1 MQKKKKK
8 KKKKYTRM
16 PTIKQYAADN
26 KVSLKKAKEV
36 LHEETLTEQIHKYYT
51 DQEHGYTDIKTLA
64 DRFKVT
70 QRFVKE
76 VLMKTSEAY
85 ARSRQIRNIHPIHWR
100 AYSVGEI
107 LHADLFFL
115 KKGKDTTA
123 HQHPVLIVID
133 VYSRYLWLY
142 PLKKK
147 SDLITEFN
155 TIIAEIR
162 KKYPDQYIKIVTD
175 RGTEFSKLDELIDDE
190 NVEHIYSKSRHGA
203 AVAEGNIV
211 RVRRILSKLPKGE
224 AIDFVKIS
232 KNLNTVGHQAGRPEP
247 LQVFRGKLKGMQP
260 EEQQVNKNED
270 KFKLYDI
277 VRKADRVDL
286 NPFAKKSDQ
295 LPFSKELYQI
305 IEIGMYNGKY
315 KYRIIELGGT
325 RKEQD
330 FYYVNELQQVD
341 DDFLKKYIE
350 NKNVDSQNE

>member
-1 MQKKKKK
+1 
-8 KKKKYTRM
+8 M
-16 PTIKQYAADN
+16 PTIKQYAAEH

-36 LHEETLTEQIHKYYT
+36 LHKDALIKQIHKQYT
-51 DQEHGYTDIKTLA
+51 DQEHGYTDVKTIA
-64 DRFKVT
+64 VKFRVT

-133 VYSRYLWLY
+133 VYSRYLWLF
-142 PLKKK
+142 PLKTK

-260 EEQQVNKNED
+260 EEQPVNKDED

-277 VRKADRVDL
+277 VRKADRSQSL
-286 NPFAKKSDQ
+286 FKKKSDQ

-305 IEIGMYNGKY
+305 VEIDMYNGKY
-315 KYRIIELGGT
+315 KYRVIELGGA
-325 RKEQD
+325 RKEPG
-330 FYYVNELQQVD
+330 FYYVNELQQVH
-341 DDFLKKYIE
+341 DDFLKEYIDK
-350 NKNVDSQNE
+350 KNVDSQNE